1 MPELE
6 KRSRTWTARELLDY
20 YPSVWVV
27 DKVRERKQGKILEL
41 VSLAEASASRQVEV
55 SPYTYVFARDAKED
69 GTPRVQDFLLVNHD
83 NSLIQKVCDD
93 GCGGLALCTVKPYFT
108 VDEVI
113 SLAKGTSLSLRCGE
127 VIELKDF
134 EAVRWLN
141 TFHYRS
147 LSMWGRSTA
156 LVLRLAEPDVSR
168 PHEGAIGYIML
179 NSPPLLTRPR
189 DELMEW
195 DADARLA
202 HVDRVVRIARV
213 VVHPEFRSLGLGAL
227 LVRRALDYAETH
239 WNAAG
244 KKPVLVETVAEMSR
258 LHPVFAAGGMTYAG
272 ETLGRD
278 EVLVTPTEKLTH
290 EMGAGHWRSSLDRM
304 KMTPSAPKPYF
315 AAALAN
321 CPSSVR
327 DRLDNW
333 RLQPDPTTPPNLPQ
347 LKPPVIRFTG
357 ATVSFNGTGSSPREF
372 SRLLG
377 FDRVDNAVGH
387 ASNRLGES
395 ARILCEDID
404 TLVQVE
410 FDPIRRFAHLAGSYA
425 EELVRTSK
433 TVLASEETIE
443 ETSRKISAD
452 LQRLDE
458 LRAALLLSL
467 ESSRAELD
475 AAIAEAHASDPK
487 RHAELSAMLHRVG
500 QLQRKLRSR
509 ASSSREADVL
519 SAFGLDGT
527 GASSKI
533 LDRFTFDILPGQ
545 VVLIEGASGSGKT
558 SILDVLMRHTM
569 LTDGTLEPEDL
580 AEHVAAI
587 DLNFDEHLA
596 VIDLVGTSTREACLF
611 LNAAGISEAKVYLKR
626 RSQLSHGQRYRV
638 AAAMLASSRKP
649 VWLADEFCAFLDP
662 LTSVMVARGI
672 GRLARKTGA
681 TLIVASADSGRIR
694 AALNPDVWLRLV
706 SGGRPVPDLAF
717 SLWNSRVLAALRAE
731 AGTRKDA
738 AKADLRLR
746 SEDLIYHRTHS
757 HAIEAGSQADLAGA
771 VVADLKRISPWSEG
785 ILTRQ
790 VQLRVK
796 FYAELQALIGNAG
809 RSRMLRR

>member
-6 KRSRTWTARELLDY
+6 KSRSWSTTDLLAR
-20 YPSVWVV
+20 YPGLWVIN
-27 DKVRERKQGKILEL
+27 KVRERKQGKLLEL
-41 VSLAEASASRQVEV
+41 VSLADASASREVEV
-55 SPYTYVFARDAKED
+55 SPYTYVFAREAKED
-69 GTPRVQDFLLVNHD
+69 GTPRAQDFILVNHD
-83 NSLIQKVCDD
+83 NSQIQKVCDD
-93 GCGGLALCTVKPYFT
+93 GSGGLALCTVKPYFA
-108 VDEVI
+108 VNDVV
-113 SLAKGTSLSLRCGE
+113 SLAKGTNLKLYCHE
-127 VIELKDF
+127 VIHREDF
-134 EAVRWLN
+134 EAVKWLN

-168 PHEGAIGYIML
+168 PNGGAIGYIML

-195 DADARLA
+195 DASARLA

-304 KMTPSAPKPYF
+304 KMTASAPKPYF

-327 DRLDNW
+327 DRLYKL
-333 RLQPDPTTPPNLPQ
+333 RLKSDPTAPPDLPR
-347 LKPPVIRFTG
+347 LKPPVIRLTG
-357 ATVSFNGTGSSPREF
+357 ATVSYDGNGSSPREF
-372 SRLLG
+372 SKLLG
-377 FDRVDNAVGH
+377 FDRVENAVGH
-387 ASNRLGES
+387 ASNRLGEA
-395 ARILCEDID
+395 ARLLCEDID
-404 TLVQVE
+404 VLAQME
-410 FDPIRRFAHLAGSYA
+410 FAPIRRFACEASSYA

-433 TVLASEETIE
+433 VVLASEETIE
-443 ETSRKISAD
+443 DSSTKISAD
-452 LQRLDE
+452 LQRLDG

-467 ESSRAELD
+467 DMSRSELD
-475 AAIAEAHASDPK
+475 AAIAEAYASDPK
-487 RHAELSAMLHRVG
+487 RHIELSAMQHRLG
-500 QLQRKLRSR
+500 QLQRKLKSK
-509 ASSSREADVL
+509 AGSSREADVL

-527 GASSKI
+527 GAASQV
-533 LDRFTFDILPGQ
+533 LDGFTFDILPGQ

-558 SILDVLMRHTM
+558 SILDVLMRHTT
-569 LTDGTLEPEDL
+569 LTDGALEPDDL

-587 DLNFDEHLA
+587 DLNFSEQLA

-638 AAAMLASSRKP
+638 AAAMLASSHKP

-672 GRLARKTGA
+672 GRLARKAGA

-717 SLWNSRVLAALRAE
+717 SLWSSRVLEALRAE
-731 AGTRKDA
+731 AGTRKTA
-738 AKADLRLR
+738 AKTDLRLR
-746 SEDLIYHRTHS
+746 AEDLIYHRTHS
-757 HAIEAGSQADLAGA
+757 HTFEATSQADLAGA
-771 VVADLKRISPWSEG
+771 ITAGLKRISPWSEG
-785 ILTRQ
+785 VLIRQ
-790 VQLRVK
+790 VELRVK
-796 FYAELQALIGNAG
+796 FHAELQALIGSGG
-809 RSRMLRR
+809 RNRMPRR